1 MTILIDHFLS
11 MQESIS
17 KSEFKAKAL
26 ELFRMVETSGQTV
39 IVTDHGKPTI
49 EVKKFCPITRH
60 PLEVLK
66 GTVIEYSS
74 PTEPVGTDDWETLS

>member
-1 MTILIDHFLS
+1 

-17 KSEFKAKAL
+17 KSEFKARAL

-49 EVKKFCPITRH
+49 EVKKFRPIARH

-66 GTVIEYSS
+66 GSAKEYSS
-74 PTEPVGTDDWETLS
+74 PTEPVGTDDWEALS